1 MMQPATPTPST
12 YKELC
17 SNPSPNPL
25 GEGERYHDELL
36 EMYTSWSALGLGPA
50 IETEL
55 RAEFLIDNTR
65 GLVGGVGVFVKD
77 DDDNTSLQILHN
89 FRPHAGERRSTH
101 RGEVFAYLGDAQ
113 GQDIELVQYR
123 AGLLGTTSSVRLLP
137 TNEAIHAALAAD
149 ATVTML
155 DSPDP
160 DEEGRNVKTRHGMLI
175 PWTLLPYVLVEPALS
190 PREAFMTVY
199 AAALAEGLQDICV
212 PLLDFLAYSCT
223 WGPDRDDPETFL
235 ESPGST
241 PARALDVR
249 NLRREIILYEQLPAL
264 RPNLGP
270 HADNPALEGI
280 LGAMQEVRNGFI
292 NDIADRRLDRMARKA
307 PRTVED
313 RYKPGTL
320 DRLCKMCG
328 TESDTLPPL
337 YHALANHKK
346 ADGTIRSILQDHVE
360 QAAHQMGIRHIP
372 TMTVQHATAL
382 NGWVFFGASDQSIG
396 EGFMPFSIVP
406 PNQVSASAVA
416 ATQEHHDQNVDYNT
430 VMTGSTSITS
440 GDAQKMRGG
449 KGYIPATFEEMIVQ
463 LQAYVPVL
471 AALLGTVHPNV
482 HEHQSAVGELI
493 MHQALLKQLV
503 TSTYGPKMG
512 AAVIVYYFQLRHRN
526 WFRTQWLTTTT
537 RLLQPP
543 DLVAGFT
550 TFANS
555 YTITWLPS
563 VAHVDVLQR
572 LAKPR
577 APSTPAPGGGR
588 GPSGPVET
596 PTGANAGGSRRVED
610 NNRRRVSNRNRDP
623 RVMGEN
629 PLATRIRNTLIG
641 DVLSSVGSAPLAEN
655 GNPRC
660 LSWHLK
666 GKCYSDCPRADD
678 HVVLPSEEADKLV
691 EWCEASYP

>member
-1 MMQPATPTPST
+1 
-12 YKELC
+12 
-17 SNPSPNPL
+17 
-25 GEGERYHDELL
+25 
-36 EMYTSWSALGLGPA
+36 
-50 IETEL
+50 
-55 RAEFLIDNTR
+55 
-65 GLVGGVGVFVKD
+65 
-77 DDDNTSLQILHN
+77 
-89 FRPHAGERRSTH
+89 
-101 RGEVFAYLGDAQ
+101 
-113 GQDIELVQYR
+113 
-123 AGLLGTTSSVRLLP
+123 
-137 TNEAIHAALAAD
+137 
-149 ATVTML
+149 
-155 DSPDP
+155 
-160 DEEGRNVKTRHGMLI
+160 
-175 PWTLLPYVLVEPALS
+175 
-190 PREAFMTVY
+190 
-199 AAALAEGLQDICV
+199 
-212 PLLDFLAYSCT
+212 
-223 WGPDRDDPETFL
+223 
-235 ESPGST
+235 
-241 PARALDVR
+241 
-249 NLRREIILYEQLPAL
+249 
-264 RPNLGP
+264 
-270 HADNPALEGI
+270 
-280 LGAMQEVRNGFI
+280 
-292 NDIADRRLDRMARKA
+292 
-307 PRTVED
+307 
-313 RYKPGTL
+313 
-320 DRLCKMCG
+320 
-328 TESDTLPPL
+328 
-337 YHALANHKK
+337 
-346 ADGTIRSILQDHVE
+346 
-360 QAAHQMGIRHIP
+360 
-372 TMTVQHATAL
+372 
-382 NGWVFFGASDQSIG
+382 
-396 EGFMPFSIVP
+396 
-406 PNQVSASAVA
+406 
-416 ATQEHHDQNVDYNT
+416 
-430 VMTGSTSITS
+430 
-440 GDAQKMRGG
+440 
-449 KGYIPATFEEMIVQ
+449 MIVQ